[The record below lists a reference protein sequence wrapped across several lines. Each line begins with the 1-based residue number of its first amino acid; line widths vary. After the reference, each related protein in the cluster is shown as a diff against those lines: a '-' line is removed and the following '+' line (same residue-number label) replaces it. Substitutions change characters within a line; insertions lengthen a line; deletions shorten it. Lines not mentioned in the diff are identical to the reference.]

1 MKKYIYFSILTV
13 LFLSC
18 KSSKAINNQDID
30 LNCEKMVV
38 EIVRSSSLDW
48 KRFPD
53 AFTRIDR
60 VENDS
65 IFIKVFFDMDI
76 SDEPNTKQV
85 VENTI
90 AWLLLDLSEK
100 RLYNITYDLENPKE
114 ERFNKKLIDS
124 FKNNCDTSAYKDQSA
139 KEDYFEGLELP
150 FSISEPRK
158 SISGTPKSRSELP
171 FSTSEPRKSIS
182 GTPKSRSEPR
192 KSKSEPRKQ
201 KLKMNFDI
209 IQSSFFY
216 ANI

>member
-1 MKKYIYFSILTV
+1 MKKYIYFSILIV

-18 KSSKAINNQDID
+18 KSTKVVDKQDIE
-30 LNCEKMVV
+30 LNCEEMVV

-48 KRFPD
+48 KRFPN

-100 RLYNITYDLENPKE
+100 KLYNITYDLENPKE
-114 ERFNKKLIDS
+114 ERFNEKLIDS
-124 FKNNCDTSAYKDQSA
+124 FKNNCDTSAY
-139 KEDYFEGLELP
+139 ED
-150 FSISEPRK
+150 
-158 SISGTPKSRSELP
+158 
-171 FSTSEPRKSIS
+171 
-182 GTPKSRSEPR
+182 
-192 KSKSEPRKQ
+192 
-201 KLKMNFDI
+201 
-209 IQSSFFY
+209 
-216 ANI
+216 

>member
-18 KSSKAINNQDID
+18 KSTKATNNQDID
-30 LNCEKMVV
+30 LNCEEMVV

-48 KRFPD
+48 KRFPN

-100 RLYNITYDLENPKE
+100 KLYNITYDLENPKE

-124 FKNNCDTSAYKDQSA
+124 FKNSCDTSAYKD
-139 KEDYFEGLELP
+139 
-150 FSISEPRK
+150 
-158 SISGTPKSRSELP
+158 
-171 FSTSEPRKSIS
+171 
-182 GTPKSRSEPR
+182 
-192 KSKSEPRKQ
+192 
-201 KLKMNFDI
+201 
-209 IQSSFFY
+209 
-216 ANI
+216 

>member
-1 MKKYIYFSILTV
+1 MTV

-18 KSSKAINNQDID
+18 KSTKATNNQDID

-53 AFTRIDR
+53 ASTRIDR

-90 AWLLLDLSEK
+90 TWLLLDLNEK
-100 RLYNITYDLENPKE
+100 KLYNITYDLENPKE

-124 FKNNCDTSAYKDQSA
+124 FKNSCDTSAYKD
-139 KEDYFEGLELP
+139 
-150 FSISEPRK
+150 
-158 SISGTPKSRSELP
+158 
-171 FSTSEPRKSIS
+171 
-182 GTPKSRSEPR
+182 
-192 KSKSEPRKQ
+192 
-201 KLKMNFDI
+201 
-209 IQSSFFY
+209 
-216 ANI
+216 

>member
-18 KSSKAINNQDID
+18 KSTKATNNQDID

-48 KRFPD
+48 KRFPN
-53 AFTRIDR
+53 ASTRIDR
-60 VENDS
+60 AENDS

-100 RLYNITYDLENPKE
+100 KLYNITYDLENPKE

-124 FKNNCDTSAYKDQSA
+124 FKNNCDTSVYKD
-139 KEDYFEGLELP
+139 
-150 FSISEPRK
+150 
-158 SISGTPKSRSELP
+158 
-171 FSTSEPRKSIS
+171 
-182 GTPKSRSEPR
+182 
-192 KSKSEPRKQ
+192 
-201 KLKMNFDI
+201 
-209 IQSSFFY
+209 
-216 ANI
+216 

>member
-1 MKKYIYFSILTV
+1 MKKYIYFSILIV

-18 KSSKAINNQDID
+18 KSTKVVDKQDIE
-30 LNCEKMVV
+30 LNCEEMVV

-48 KRFPD
+48 KRFPN

-100 RLYNITYDLENPKE
+100 KLYNITYDLENPKE
-114 ERFNKKLIDS
+114 ERFNEKLIDS
-124 FKNNCDTSAYKDQSA
+124 FKNNCDTSAYKD
-139 KEDYFEGLELP
+139 
-150 FSISEPRK
+150 
-158 SISGTPKSRSELP
+158 
-171 FSTSEPRKSIS
+171 
-182 GTPKSRSEPR
+182 
-192 KSKSEPRKQ
+192 
-201 KLKMNFDI
+201 
-209 IQSSFFY
+209 
-216 ANI
+216 

>member
-1 MKKYIYFSILTV
+1 MTV

-18 KSSKAINNQDID
+18 KSTKATNNQDID
-30 LNCEKMVV
+30 LNCEEMVV

-48 KRFPD
+48 KRFPN

-100 RLYNITYDLENPKE
+100 KLYNITYDLENPKE

-124 FKNNCDTSAYKDQSA
+124 FKNSCDTSAYKD
-139 KEDYFEGLELP
+139 
-150 FSISEPRK
+150 
-158 SISGTPKSRSELP
+158 
-171 FSTSEPRKSIS
+171 
-182 GTPKSRSEPR
+182 
-192 KSKSEPRKQ
+192 
-201 KLKMNFDI
+201 
-209 IQSSFFY
+209 
-216 ANI
+216 

>member
-1 MKKYIYFSILTV
+1 MTV

-18 KSSKAINNQDID
+18 KSTKATNNQDID

-53 AFTRIDR
+53 ASTRIDR

-100 RLYNITYDLENPKE
+100 KLYNITYDLENPKE

-124 FKNNCDTSAYKDQSA
+124 FKNSCDTSAYKD
-139 KEDYFEGLELP
+139 
-150 FSISEPRK
+150 
-158 SISGTPKSRSELP
+158 
-171 FSTSEPRKSIS
+171 
-182 GTPKSRSEPR
+182 
-192 KSKSEPRKQ
+192 
-201 KLKMNFDI
+201 
-209 IQSSFFY
+209 
-216 ANI
+216 

>member
-1 MKKYIYFSILTV
+1 MKKNIYFSILIV

-18 KSSKAINNQDID
+18 KSTKATNNQDIE
-30 LNCEKMVV
+30 LNCEEMVV

-65 IFIKVFFDMDI
+65 IFIKVFFDMNI

-100 RLYNITYDLENPKE
+100 KLYNITYDLENPKE
-114 ERFNKKLIDS
+114 ERFNEKLIDS
-124 FKNNCDTSAYKDQSA
+124 FKNNCDTSAYKD
-139 KEDYFEGLELP
+139 
-150 FSISEPRK
+150 
-158 SISGTPKSRSELP
+158 
-171 FSTSEPRKSIS
+171 
-182 GTPKSRSEPR
+182 
-192 KSKSEPRKQ
+192 
-201 KLKMNFDI
+201 
-209 IQSSFFY
+209 
-216 ANI
+216 

>member
-1 MKKYIYFSILTV
+1 MKKYIYFSILIV

-18 KSSKAINNQDID
+18 KSTKVVDKQDID
-30 LNCEKMVV
+30 FNCEEMVV

-48 KRFPD
+48 KRFPN

-100 RLYNITYDLENPKE
+100 KLYNITYDLENPKKVD
-114 ERFNKKLIDS
+114 FNKNSSTKT
-124 FKNNCDTSAYKDQSA
+124 NA
-139 KEDYFEGLELP
+139 KFC
-150 FSISEPRK
+150 SI
-158 SISGTPKSRSELP
+158 THH
-171 FSTSEPRKSIS
+171 
-182 GTPKSRSEPR
+182 
-192 KSKSEPRKQ
+192 
-201 KLKMNFDI
+201 
-209 IQSSFFY
+209 
-216 ANI
+216 

>member
-1 MKKYIYFSILTV
+1 MKKYIYFSILIV

-18 KSSKAINNQDID
+18 KSTKATNNQDID

-48 KRFPD
+48 KRFPN

-65 IFIKVFFDMDI
+65 IFIKVFFDLDI

-100 RLYNITYDLENPKE
+100 KLYNITYDLENPKE
-114 ERFNKKLIDS
+114 ERFNAKLIDS
-124 FKNNCDTSAYKDQSA
+124 FKNNCDTSAYKD
-139 KEDYFEGLELP
+139 
-150 FSISEPRK
+150 
-158 SISGTPKSRSELP
+158 
-171 FSTSEPRKSIS
+171 
-182 GTPKSRSEPR
+182 
-192 KSKSEPRKQ
+192 
-201 KLKMNFDI
+201 
-209 IQSSFFY
+209 
-216 ANI
+216 

>member
-1 MKKYIYFSILTV
+1 MKKYIYFSILIV

-18 KSSKAINNQDID
+18 KSTKATNNQDID

-100 RLYNITYDLENPKE
+100 KLYNITYDLENPKE
-114 ERFNKKLIDS
+114 ERFNEKLIDS
-124 FKNNCDTSAYKDQSA
+124 FKNNCDTSAYKD
-139 KEDYFEGLELP
+139 
-150 FSISEPRK
+150 
-158 SISGTPKSRSELP
+158 
-171 FSTSEPRKSIS
+171 
-182 GTPKSRSEPR
+182 
-192 KSKSEPRKQ
+192 
-201 KLKMNFDI
+201 
-209 IQSSFFY
+209 
-216 ANI
+216 

>member
-48 KRFPD
+48 KRFPN

-100 RLYNITYDLENPKE
+100 KLYNITYDLENPKE
-114 ERFNKKLIDS
+114 ERFNEKLIDS
-124 FKNNCDTSAYKDQSA
+124 FKNNCDTSAYKD
-139 KEDYFEGLELP
+139 
-150 FSISEPRK
+150 
-158 SISGTPKSRSELP
+158 
-171 FSTSEPRKSIS
+171 
-182 GTPKSRSEPR
+182 
-192 KSKSEPRKQ
+192 
-201 KLKMNFDI
+201 
-209 IQSSFFY
+209 
-216 ANI
+216 

>member
-48 KRFPD
+48 KRFPN

-100 RLYNITYDLENPKE
+100 KLYNITYDLENPKE
-114 ERFNKKLIDS
+114 ERFNEKLIDS
-124 FKNNCDTSAYKDQSA
+124 FKNNCDTSAY
-139 KEDYFEGLELP
+139 ED
-150 FSISEPRK
+150 
-158 SISGTPKSRSELP
+158 
-171 FSTSEPRKSIS
+171 
-182 GTPKSRSEPR
+182 
-192 KSKSEPRKQ
+192 
-201 KLKMNFDI
+201 
-209 IQSSFFY
+209 
-216 ANI
+216 

>member
-1 MKKYIYFSILTV
+1 MTV

-48 KRFPD
+48 KRFPN

-100 RLYNITYDLENPKE
+100 KLYNITYDLENPKE
-114 ERFNKKLIDS
+114 ERFNEKLIDS
-124 FKNNCDTSAYKDQSA
+124 FKNSCDTSAYKD
-139 KEDYFEGLELP
+139 
-150 FSISEPRK
+150 
-158 SISGTPKSRSELP
+158 
-171 FSTSEPRKSIS
+171 
-182 GTPKSRSEPR
+182 
-192 KSKSEPRKQ
+192 
-201 KLKMNFDI
+201 
-209 IQSSFFY
+209 
-216 ANI
+216 

>member
-18 KSSKAINNQDID
+18 KSTKAINNQDID

-48 KRFPD
+48 KRFPN

-100 RLYNITYDLENPKE
+100 KLYNITYDLENPKE
-114 ERFNKKLIDS
+114 ERFNEKLIDS
-124 FKNNCDTSAYKDQSA
+124 FKNNCDTSAYKD
-139 KEDYFEGLELP
+139 
-150 FSISEPRK
+150 
-158 SISGTPKSRSELP
+158 
-171 FSTSEPRKSIS
+171 
-182 GTPKSRSEPR
+182 
-192 KSKSEPRKQ
+192 
-201 KLKMNFDI
+201 
-209 IQSSFFY
+209 
-216 ANI
+216 